1 MGKDI
6 RNATIDGITEVRLA
20 VAASTLMLILALIP
34 LTICGGITQL
44 MFVGLVYPIIFGL
57 LSSFLV
63 SLTLTAV
70 MASKLLKEGE
80 NAEHENPSRFSFATG
95 LDKLDARYER
105 FVRFLLKNR
114 MTTLACA
121 VSLVILGGGFYN
133 LIGSEM
139 MPLADVGQGY
149 AVLEMQPGASYEK
162 TAEAASAFAKILAK
176 NPEIQRISSEIGSEP
191 GGTYFTGYAMNQV
204 NTASMMLTLS
214 DKDERKRD
222 IWKVIDGA
230 REEALKTIPGIRRIQ
245 IKEMGSDVMASSAA
259 PVQIL
264 VTGPDIGVLTHLAGQ
279 VEKIAENTPGAY
291 QAATSWDSS
300 KPTYR
305 IHVDSKR
312 ASELGLTPQDV
323 SDQAYY
329 AMGGGFAD
337 EYYRLPNVRQDTI
350 DIRYSDQ
357 DRLTK
362 GDLSQM
368 TITAPGGLQVPLK
381 TLATFTKENV
391 PSVIE
396 HDGLRRAISVLA
408 YYRKGGPPSMD
419 LAMQILSKASST
431 VNFPPGYGMEIRGD
445 MTQMMDS
452 FSRLLKGLLLA
463 LALIFFVLVAQFRG
477 PVAPFQMALSIPLE
491 LSGVF
496 IGLYFA
502 HQAFSSVSIMAVIV
516 LTGMDITTAILMIDQ
531 IGRRRDEAEARGENG
546 REMRDKSVA
555 LACRDRLR
563 PILMTSLITIV
574 TMAPVAFAPKSG
586 IDAYQPLGTVIV
598 AGLIAGTILSL
609 LVIPVMHSVVDDIQG
624 FLSRNKRKGEDNA

>member
-1 MGKDI
+1 MAMALLLMAPFGFSLNSSTLIGLLLAIGRLVDDSVIDIHSVERHLRMGKDI

-264 VTGPDIGVLTHLAGQ
+264 VTGPDRSSHPFGGAGGKNSRKHSGSLSGGHFVGFEQADISHSCRFEKSIRAWTHSAGCLRSSLLRNGRRLCRRILPLAQCPAGYDRYSLFGSGSPH
-279 VEKIAENTPGAY
+279 ERGSLAN
-291 QAATSWDSS
+291 D
-300 KPTYR
+300 
-305 IHVDSKR
+305 
-312 ASELGLTPQDV
+312 
-323 SDQAYY
+323 
-329 AMGGGFAD
+329 
-337 EYYRLPNVRQDTI
+337 YYR
-350 DIRYSDQ
+350 S
-357 DRLTK
+357 
-362 GDLSQM
+362 G
-368 TITAPGGLQVPLK
+368 
-381 TLATFTKENV
+381 
-391 PSVIE
+391 
-396 HDGLRRAISVLA
+396 RAA
-408 YYRKGGPPSMD
+408 G
-419 LAMQILSKASST
+419 SS
-431 VNFPPGYGMEIRGD
+431 
-445 MTQMMDS
+445 
-452 FSRLLKGLLLA
+452 
-463 LALIFFVLVAQFRG
+463 
-477 PVAPFQMALSIPLE
+477 
-491 LSGVF
+491 
-496 IGLYFA
+496 
-502 HQAFSSVSIMAVIV
+502 
-516 LTGMDITTAILMIDQ
+516 
-531 IGRRRDEAEARGENG
+531 
-546 REMRDKSVA
+546 
-555 LACRDRLR
+555 
-563 PILMTSLITIV
+563 
-574 TMAPVAFAPKSG
+574 
-586 IDAYQPLGTVIV
+586 
-598 AGLIAGTILSL
+598 
-609 LVIPVMHSVVDDIQG
+609 
-624 FLSRNKRKGEDNA
+624 